1 MNIEAD
7 ALSEIESDA
16 ARWKALLND
25 PEFMD
30 ALMRGAPVHQP
41 DWWQRR
47 PDEDAVSY
55 MFRVFPV
62 TRPH

>member
-1 MNIEAD
+1 MSEAD
-7 ALSEIESDA
+7 ALDEQEA
-16 ARWKALLND
+16 ATARWKALLND

-30 ALMRGAPVHQP
+30 ALLLGVPAHQP
-41 DWWQRR
+41 DWWQQR

-55 MFRVFPV
+55 MFRVFPL